1 MGDTLSLVTTCLCT
15 AARLLVVWNYCRMLY
30 EMHRRRWSVVACT
43 AAFAISIFSS
53 IYLQNLAVN
62 LAMTFVAL
70 VIIAV
75 TYKGNIWK
83 KLICSF
89 ILLAVSMAL
98 DLLAKSITAGIPS
111 IEHRDILSCVL
122 SVFLFFASSV
132 LAGITFKRK
141 EKYNFS
147 WEWWYILVVTCSSL
161 GLVIFLAYDNMAS
174 QLTIIVLSILIFG
187 ITFVL
192 YNLCMSISDKYAL
205 KNENIILR
213 SQMDI
218 YEYKIKND
226 IQREQLLKT
235 MRHDMKHHIREL
247 YHYIE
252 AGNNREALEY
262 LDAIGLQLQHATGRI
277 NTGVSAVDGV
287 LDYMVTRAEQL
298 GIKVSA
304 HLTIPETLNVSSYD
318 MNVILGNLMQNA
330 IEAAEKCQNGEILI
344 HIRYDHGCLFITL
357 KNSYSGKTSIKD
369 GKYISTKRNAGD
381 HGLGLKS
388 VSTATKKY
396 NGKFKITE
404 ESGMFVVDIAIAV
417 DDII

>member
-1 MGDTLSLVTTCLCT
+1 MSDTLSLV
-15 AARLLVVWNYCRMLY
+15 
-30 EMHRRRWSVVACT
+30 
-43 AAFAISIFSS
+43 
-53 IYLQNLAVN
+53 
-62 LAMTFVAL
+62 
-70 VIIAV
+70 
-75 TYKGNIWK
+75 
-83 KLICSF
+83 
-89 ILLAVSMAL
+89 
-98 DLLAKSITAGIPS
+98 
-111 IEHRDILSCVL
+111 L
-122 SVFLFFASSV
+122 SVFLIFISSI
-132 LAGITFKRK
+132 LAAGIIFAL
-141 EKYNFS
+141 YNFC
-147 WEWWYILVVTCSSL
+147 V
-161 GLVIFLAYDNMAS
+161 
-174 QLTIIVLSILIFG
+174 
-187 ITFVL
+187 
-192 YNLCMSISDKYAL
+192 SISDKEAL

-235 MRHDMKHHIREL
+235 MRHDMKHHVREL

-252 AGNNREALEY
+252 TGNNREALKY
-262 LDAIGLQLQHATGRI
+262 LDTIGLQLQHATGKI

-287 LDYMVTRAEQL
+287 LDYMATRAEQL

-369 GKYISTKRNAGD
+369 GKYISTKRNADD

-388 VSTATKKY
+388 VSTAVKRY

-404 ESGMFVVDIAIAV
+404 EGGMFIVDIAIAV
-417 DDII
+417 E